1 MANTKQ
7 AEKRVRQNVKRRLHN
22 TKQES
27 EMRTHVKNV
36 VKQAEADTVK
46 AKTTFSRT
54 TKLLDQAA
62 RRGQIHPNKAARLKS
77 RLNKKLKA
85 AAAK

>member
-7 AEKRVRQNVKRRLHN
+7 AVKRVRQNIKRRLHN

-27 EMRTHVKNV
+27 EMRTNVKNV
-36 VKQAEADTVK
+36 VKQIVTDAAK
-46 AKTTFSRT
+46 AKVAFPRT
-54 TKLLDQAA
+54 VKLLDQAA

-85 AAAK
+85 AK

>member
-7 AEKRVRQNVKRRLHN
+7 AEKRVRQNIKRRLHN

-27 EMRTHVKNV
+27 EMRTSVKTL
-36 VKQAEADTVK
+36 VKQVVTDATK
-46 AKTTFSRT
+46 AKAAMPRT
-54 TKLLDQAA
+54 AKLLDQAA

-85 AAAK
+85 AQ